1 MDRFLRASLT
11 CSACAGSLK
20 PRDSLSRKVQC
31 DASPSTPKGRG
42 TERLR
47 NVSGAH
53 RANRLLLLEHW
64 RSEGL
69 GVVHRRHACRRGCGY
84 ECGDTRGPGEGHT
97 K

>member
-31 DASPSTPKGRG
+31 DVSPSTPKGRG

-47 NVSGAH
+47 NMSRAH
-53 RANRLLLLEHW
+53 RANRLLLLERW

-69 GVVHRRHACRRGCGY
+69 GAVHRRHACRRGCGY
-84 ECGDTRGPGEGHT
+84 ECGDTCGPGEGHT